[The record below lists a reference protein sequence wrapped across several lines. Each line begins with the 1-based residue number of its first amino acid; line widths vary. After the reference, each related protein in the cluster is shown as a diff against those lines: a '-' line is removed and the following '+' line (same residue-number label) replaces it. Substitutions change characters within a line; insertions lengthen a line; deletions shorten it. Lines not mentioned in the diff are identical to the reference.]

1 MRVRR
6 LSLDRFGRFSGKAFE
21 FGPRREGADF
31 HVILGANEA
40 GKTTTMEGFLRLLFG
55 FERDDRYAFLHAKK
69 DLRVSGVLELNGTE
83 QSFVRLPGKSGGLRD
98 GKGAEVIETAI
109 SAHLGNLQQDAY
121 RNLLCLDD
129 NTIEKGGEEIAN
141 AKGEIGNILF
151 SASSGV
157 ANLTSVLEAARKQAE
172 DLYKSRGRTNRMAEL
187 KRDRANASKKIRD
200 IDVTASAW
208 RKLEKDA
215 ENAKESEREARS
227 AFNDLNRRKEEAE
240 GRLRALPDLVKRDR
254 LAGEIAEFAGYPERL
269 DVDPEQISE
278 LVTQHAKA
286 EADRGRLMQEIAEA
300 QKALDCIDLD
310 KDRLDLAESLKTLD
324 DLRSRA
330 STASL
335 DLPRRRDALRDATQ
349 EMIRLAGD
357 LGAAKDADVT
367 ALVISDAAIR
377 KLEKAWKA
385 VTEAEA
391 RCKTER
397 GEVADCKKRV
407 RDAKDALDALSAQS
421 SGLEGGESAQ
431 GGGDPAHGAG
441 LEQGLGEAGDAPDA
455 ASAESSGQGG
465 GGSAQGEEYPAH
477 GTGLE
482 RGGGEAGDARAAASA
497 ENSGLGGEGLAQG
510 VSAADHAGGLLERF
524 GAETLMVKAATARQ
538 AVKQAQK
545 AYEDEL
551 AGLGVADGKLPD
563 CPVDIA
569 TAEDL
574 EKENE
579 RIAKEIE
586 AVRSDLAAQQEEIA
600 ARDAGIDDLKA
611 NSGLKDIDGVAA
623 ARADRDALWQAY
635 RADSAE
641 GKAKAYEAAV
651 QKADDVAD
659 SHIAHAAELSRLRE
673 MEQARAEAKARVTA
687 KQERLAALLE
697 ELKEV
702 DAQVAAAA
710 KAAGAS
716 IPSPAAL
723 VAWVTQHGKVT
734 QARREMES
742 VEAEHKSTLAKAGR
756 LFEALRPLVVLE
768 DPSLEEAVAAA
779 RDIAERERDRAE
791 EAKAAAKH
799 LSDSQ
804 GDLRRREETLGQL
817 RSEAEAAS
825 GQWSELVA
833 ETFGDVLDAAE
844 LGESLSVLH
853 QLREHDIE
861 RTEAEHRVEAME
873 DDQRRFAEEVGKLTE
888 AHGVAMDDPHEAFKA
903 LNGFVEQ
910 ATADQGRHDSL
921 SETIEAKREELAEAE
936 SRLRGIDSQRQQIAA
951 DFPESAKTDTL
962 DVLRRAAGDAKEA
975 IGKREE
981 IADLEGRILA
991 ALGVVDMDAAR
1002 AKLEGANETDIKA
1015 ELAGIETELELA
1027 EKDLTEV
1034 ASKRGAAQQK
1044 LRSVS
1049 DGADV
1054 AELVE
1059 RRAII
1064 DLEMEETGLDY
1075 LERQFGLR
1083 LAEEAIRRYRDTHR
1097 SGMME
1102 ETQTAFAELTG
1113 GAYERLEIESDGKG
1127 RVEILRAVHSDGTIR
1142 RADDLSKGTRFQL
1155 YLALRAA
1162 AYMQLVAQGV
1172 CLPFF
1177 CDDVF
1182 ETFDDE
1188 RTQAACRL
1196 MERIGRSG
1204 QAIYLT
1210 HHKHVVDIARE
1221 VCETEPVVHGF
1232 DE

>member
-6 LSLDRFGRFSGKAFE
+6 LSLDRFGRFSGKAFD

-55 FERDDRYAFLHAKK
+55 FEGLKSYAFLHEKK
-69 DLRVSGVLELNGTE
+69 DLRVSGVLELNGKE
-83 QSFVRLPGKSGGLRD
+83 QSFVRLPGRRGGLRD
-98 GKGAEVIETAI
+98 GNENEVAETAI
-109 SAHLGNLQQDAY
+109 SAHLGNLQDDKAY

-129 NTIEKGGEEIAN
+129 DTIEEGGKEIVK
-141 AKGEIGNILF
+141 AKGDIGRILF
-151 SASSGV
+151 SAASGV
-157 ANLTSVLEAARKQAE
+157 SNLSSVLESAREQAE
-172 DLYKSRGRTNRMAEL
+172 ALYKSRGSKSRMATL
-187 KRDRANASKKIRD
+187 KRERTDTSKKIRD

-215 ENAKESEREARS
+215 ENAKESEREVRS

-240 GRLRALPDLVKRDR
+240 GRLRALPDLITRDR
-254 LAGEIAEFAGYPERL
+254 LEGEIAEFADYPERL

-286 EADRGRLMQEIAEA
+286 EADRGRLMKEIEDA
-300 QKALDCIDLD
+300 QNDLDGIDLD
-310 KDRLDLAESLKTLD
+310 RDRLKLAENLTVLEE
-324 DLRSRA
+324 LRSRA
-330 STASL
+330 LTASL

-349 EMIRLAGD
+349 DMTRLAGD

-367 ALVISDAAIR
+367 ALVIPDAAIK

-391 RCKTER
+391 RCKTEE

-407 RDAKDALDALSAQS
+407 QDAKDALDALSAQS

-431 GGGDPAHGAG
+431 G
-441 LEQGLGEAGDAPDA
+441 
-455 ASAESSGQGG
+455 
-465 GGSAQGEEYPAH
+465 EEYLAH

-482 RGGGEAGDARAAASA
+482 RGGGEAGNARAVALA
-497 ENSGLGGEGLAQG
+497 ENSGLGGEGSAQG

-524 GAETLMVKAATARQ
+524 GAETLMVDAATARQ
-538 AVKQAQK
+538 AVKLARK

-551 AGLGVADGKLPD
+551 AGLGVADGKLSD

-574 EKENE
+574 TTQNE

-600 ARDAGIDDLKA
+600 AKDAGIGDLKA
-611 NSGLKDIDGVAA
+611 NSGLKDTDSVAA

-641 GKAKAYEAAV
+641 GNAKAYQAAV
-651 QKADDVAD
+651 QKADEVAD
-659 SHIAHAAELSRLRE
+659 SHIAHAAELGRLRE
-673 MEQARAEAKARVTA
+673 MGQARAEAKARVTA

-697 ELKEV
+697 ELKKV
-702 DAQVAAAA
+702 DTQVAAAA
-710 KAAGAS
+710 KAAGAAIS
-716 IPSPAAL
+716 SPAAL
-723 VAWVTQHGKVT
+723 VAWVTQHGKAA
-734 QARREMES
+734 QARRELEG
-742 VEAEHKSTLAKAGR
+742 VEAKHKSKLVKAGH
-756 LFEALRPLVVLE
+756 LLEALRPLVALE

-791 EAKAAAKH
+791 EVKAAAKR
-799 LSDSQ
+799 LDDSQ

-817 RSEAEAAS
+817 RAEAEAAS

-833 ETFGDVLDAAE
+833 ETFGDALDAAE

-853 QLREHDIE
+853 QLREHDVA
-861 RTEAEHRVEAME
+861 RTQAQRQVTAME
-873 DDQRRFAEEVGKLTE
+873 KDQRMFAEEVGKLAE
-888 AHGVAMDDPHEAFKA
+888 AHGVAMDDPHEAFKD

-921 SETIEAKREELAEAE
+921 RETIEAKRGELAEVE
-936 SRLRGIDSQRQQIAA
+936 SQLRGIDSQRQQIAA

-962 DVLRRAAGDAKEA
+962 DALRRTVGAAKEA
-975 IGKREE
+975 IGKRDE
-981 IADLEGRILA
+981 IADLERRILA
-991 ALGVVDMDAAR
+991 ALGVADMDAAR
-1002 AKLEGANETDIKA
+1002 ARLEGANETGIKA
-1015 ELAGIETELELA
+1015 EIAGIESKRERAEENLA
-1027 EKDLTEV
+1027 EAGKDL
-1034 ASKRGAAQQK
+1034 GAAQQK

-1059 RRAII
+1059 RRATI

-1113 GAYERLEIESDGKG
+1113 GAYQRLDIESAGKG
-1127 RVEILRAVHSDGTIR
+1127 GAEILRAIHSDGTIR
-1142 RADDLSKGTRFQL
+1142 RVDDLSKGTRFQL

-1162 AYMQLVAQGV
+1162 AYMELVAQRV
-1172 CLPFF
+1172 SLPFF

-1182 ETFDDE
+1182 ETFDEE
-1188 RTQAACRL
+1188 RTRAACRL

-1210 HHKHVVDIARE
+1210 HHKHVVEIARE
-1221 VCETEPVVHGF
+1221 VCETEPVLHGF